1 MQPFRP
7 PDLSTLCTDFP
18 VDTVDKSLPCAICI
32 AAAPQMLW
40 ITLWTKKER
49 LACLSFPIQ
58 SARMALIVQAV
69 LLECL
74 DDRLTDVGNRV
85 GHIDADRVECLDLVG
100 SRALAA

>member
-1 MQPFRP
+1 MRNMHRCCS
-7 PDLSTLCTDFP
+7 PDA
-18 VDTVDKSLPCAICI
+18 VDNLVEQKRGAEIPSLH
-32 AAAPQMLW
+32 
-40 ITLWTKKER
+40 
-49 LACLSFPIQ
+49 PIQ

-74 DDRLTDVGNRV
+74 DNRLTDVGDRV

>member
-1 MQPFRP
+1 MRNMHRCCS
-7 PDLSTLCTDFP
+7 PDA
-18 VDTVDKSLPCAICI
+18 VDNLVEIPSLH
-32 AAAPQMLW
+32 
-40 ITLWTKKER
+40 
-49 LACLSFPIQ
+49 PIQ

-74 DDRLTDVGNRV
+74 DNRLTDVGDRV

>member
-1 MQPFRP
+1 MQPLQP

-49 LACLSFPIQ
+49 LACLSFPMQ
-58 SARMALIVQAV
+58 SARMTLIIDAA
-69 LLECL
+69 LLERL
-74 DDRLTDVGNRV
+74 DDGLADMGDCVRDL
-85 GHIDADRVECLDLVG
+85 DADRVECFDLVG